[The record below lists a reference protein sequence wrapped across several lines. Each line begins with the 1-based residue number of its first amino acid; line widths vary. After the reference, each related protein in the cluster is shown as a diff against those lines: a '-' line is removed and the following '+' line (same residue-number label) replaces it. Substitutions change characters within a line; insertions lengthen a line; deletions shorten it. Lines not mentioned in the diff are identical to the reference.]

1 MVLYKYTFA
10 ETQEFFA
17 IANEIKRKEEIISK
31 MSPRLQGFIRRW
43 QERAATMVA

>member
-17 IANEIKRKEEIISK
+17 IADQIKKKEEIISK
-31 MSPRLQGFIRRW
+31 MSYSLQGFIRRW
-43 QERAATMVA
+43 KERAATMVA